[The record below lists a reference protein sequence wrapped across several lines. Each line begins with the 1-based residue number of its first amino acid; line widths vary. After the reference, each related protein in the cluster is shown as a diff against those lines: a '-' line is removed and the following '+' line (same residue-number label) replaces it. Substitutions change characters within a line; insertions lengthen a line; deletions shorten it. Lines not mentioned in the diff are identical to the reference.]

1 MPKQL
6 GMSPDEMSFMSEK
19 YGKLDF
25 FEALSDKWKDTC
37 KHCLL
42 RYEDPECH
50 AASCFDYQRRDGK
63 NGYFSIHQMP
73 EV

>member
-1 MPKQL
+1 MQKQL

-25 FEALSDKWKDTC
+25 FETKSDQWKDTC

-42 RYEDPECH
+42 YNSEECH
-50 AASCFDYQRRDGK
+50 RACCMGIHRIDGK

-73 EV
+73 E

>member
-19 YGKLDF
+19 YGKMDF
-25 FEALSDKWKDTC
+25 FETKSELWKDTC
-37 KHCLL
+37 MHCLL
-42 RYEDPECH
+42 LNSDECSRANCMSRH
-50 AASCFDYQRRDGK
+50 RIDGK

-73 EV
+73 E

>member
-1 MPKQL
+1 MEL

-25 FEALSDKWKDTC
+25 FETKTLEWKDAC

-42 RYEDPECH
+42 WNSDECSR
-50 AASCFDYQRRDGK
+50 ADCMSIQRFDGK

>member
-1 MPKQL
+1 MKAQL

-25 FEALSDKWKDTC
+25 FETISVAWKDTC

-42 RYEDPECH
+42 WNSGECLR
-50 AASCFDYQRRDGK
+50 ANCISMQRIDGK
-63 NGYFSIHQMP
+63 NGYFSIQQMP